1 MFLNRRI
8 ATSGSGDKF
17 KDEFSVAFDGSSDVL
32 TLNDTTLLDGLD
44 DLTITCWIKP
54 KTANRNPILSK
65 GNYNDSAATFNF
77 TYNLD
82 SSVDSGAGRIQ
93 FSAGNSVYAFTS
105 NLGAEANKWHHMAVT
120 YSNTDDE
127 IFFYLNGNKI
137 TPTATSGDGG
147 SATFISLADTVKKL
161 KIGGDDSNYAEGN
174 ISEVSIYNSVLNPSQ
189 IKTIYNDREPYN
201 HKEGVASNYLKAWWR
216 MGDNSLDKLPL
227 IVNSLDMT
235 VGNNILTNP
244 NFDSNITGWDDYS
257 SGTVSHET
265 SIVYLGSGSL
275 KTTFDGTNDW
285 AFRTTDNF
293 TLETNSSYLIEAYCY
308 IPSSNGASNLQPLL
322 TTGGTFG
329 SYAHGFSKANSSLT
343 NQWQY
348 ISNVTIT
355 GPSDTSGKLYGNALN
370 NPDNGDILYWD
381 NITIK
386 KIGSNAIAMQNMP
399 ASGIEGDTP

>member
-8 ATSGSGDKF
+8 ATSGGRDKF

-32 TLNDTTLLDGLD
+32 TLNDTTLFDGLD

-54 KTANRNPILSK
+54 KTANRNPIISK
-65 GNYNDSAATFNF
+65 GSYNNSAATFNF

-82 SSVDSGAGRIQ
+82 SSVDSGAGRIN
-93 FSAGNSVYAFTS
+93 FSVGNSVFAYKS
-105 NLGAEANKWHHMAVT
+105 SLGAEVDKWHHMAVT
-120 YSNTDDE
+120 YSNTNDE
-127 IFFYLNGNKI
+127 IFFYLNGTKI
-137 TPTATSGDGG
+137 SPTAESG
-147 SATFISLADTVKKL
+147 TFISLANTSKEL
-161 KIGGDDSNYAEGN
+161 KIGADDSYYAEGN
-174 ISEVSIYNSVLNPSQ
+174 ISEVTIYNTVLTANQ
-189 IKTIYNDREPYN
+189 MKTIYNGREPYN

-235 VGNNILTNP
+235 VGNNLLTNST
-244 NFDSNITGWDDYS
+244 FDSNTTDWTGYS

-265 SIVYLGSGSL
+265 SITYLGSGSM
-275 KTTFDGTNDW
+275 KTTFDGTHAW
-285 AFRTTDNF
+285 AFQRSANF
-293 TLETNSSYLIEAYCY
+293 TLETNSSYLIEGYCY
-308 IPSSNGASNLQPLL
+308 IPSSNGATNSRPFL
-322 TTGGTFG
+322 TTGGSFS
-329 SYAHGFSKANSSLT
+329 SYAHGFKRADSSLT

-355 GPSDTSGKLYGNALN
+355 GPSDTSGKLYGSVYNS
-370 NPDNGDILYWD
+370 PDADDVVYWD

-386 KIGSNAIAMQNMP
+386 KLGSNAIAMQNMP